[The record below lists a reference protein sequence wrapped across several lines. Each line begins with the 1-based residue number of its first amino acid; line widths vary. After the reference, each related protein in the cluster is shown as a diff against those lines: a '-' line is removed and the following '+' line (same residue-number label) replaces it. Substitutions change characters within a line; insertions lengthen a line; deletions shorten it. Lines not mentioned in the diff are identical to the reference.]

1 MRVSEVMDRD
11 LTAVTEDMSLAE
23 AVEVICRH
31 RLAGVPVVDEE
42 GDLVGFLGETD
53 VIRAALPGYVRYLK
67 DVSLMPDLGQFRS
80 RLRRVAREPLS
91 RFMNREPLCFQEGD
105 GEQKAAAE
113 LIRHRMKHAPVLRG
127 RRLIGMVNRADLIA
141 HILSGEE

>member
-1 MRVSEVMDRD
+1 
-11 LTAVTEDMSLAE
+11 
-23 AVEVICRH
+23 
-31 RLAGVPVVDEE
+31 
-42 GDLVGFLGETD
+42 
-53 VIRAALPGYVRYLK
+53 
-67 DVSLMPDLGQFRS
+67 
-80 RLRRVAREPLS
+80 
-91 RFMNREPLCFQEGD
+91 MNREPLCFQEGD